1 MTPTSYYTIIE
12 IGGAYAYKFIPFI
25 EFLGIPCLILTDV
38 DSVLGQEGK
47 NGQIYYKSVPV
58 SCGETTSNETL
69 KWWVRKNKG
78 LSNDDKTQIDLADII
93 SMSSD
98 DKTRGK
104 CHIEFQTKE
113 NELCGHSLEEAI
125 RNVNRSHYGLSDS
138 PTEDDL
144 EFSGKCKTD
153 FALKLIYECTD
164 YNIPTY
170 IRSGLIWLN
179 NQKVLE

>member
-1 MTPTSYYTIIE
+1 MLLCE
-12 IGGAYAYKFIPFI
+12 HKHIPKWVCFY
-25 EFLGIPCLILTDV
+25 FFRRKHATD
-38 DSVLGQEGK
+38 
-47 NGQIYYKSVPV
+47 I
-58 SCGETTSNETL
+58 
-69 KWWVRKNKG
+69 RKNKG
-78 LSNDDKTQIDLADII
+78 LSYNDKAQINLADII
-93 SMSSD
+93 SMSSG

-164 YNIPTY
+164 YNIPAY
-170 IRSGLIWLN
+170 IKSGLIWLN
-179 NQKVLE
+179 DQKVLE

>member
-1 MTPTSYYTIIE
+1 M
-12 IGGAYAYKFIPFI
+12 
-25 EFLGIPCLILTDV
+25 
-38 DSVLGQEGK
+38 GQEGK
-47 NGQIYYKSVPV
+47 NRQIYYKSVPV

-78 LSNDDKTQIDLADII
+78 LSNDDKTKIDLADII

-138 PTEDDL
+138 PTEEDL